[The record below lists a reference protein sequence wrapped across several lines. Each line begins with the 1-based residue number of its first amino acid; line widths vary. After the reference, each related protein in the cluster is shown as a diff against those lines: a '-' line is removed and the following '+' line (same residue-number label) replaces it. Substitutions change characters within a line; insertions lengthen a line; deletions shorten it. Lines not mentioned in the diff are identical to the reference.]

1 MHPETTASVG
11 LRAEAL
17 LQILEVTRRLAA
29 PFELAEVLAEIGE
42 AARSVLRG
50 ERATVWLCEPG
61 QGALVLTGGPPGAP
75 PIRANLSQ
83 GVLGLTARSR
93 QVINVPDC

>member
-1 MHPETTASVG
+1 MHPETTTSVG

-17 LQILEVTRRLAA
+17 LQILEVTRKLAA

-42 AARSVLRG
+42 AARSVLRA
-50 ERATVWLCEPG
+50 ERATVWLYEPE

-75 PIRANLSQ
+75 PFAP
-83 GVLGLTARSR
+83 RSR
-93 QVINVPDC
+93 RASSA